1 MINLRYK
8 FYSHYDSI
16 SHLLDGKD
24 PRIHKVSEEEY
35 DDAYDQA
42 VTALSEFYLVCDDR
56 EQSIT
61 GAPIHMNP
69 YFDPWSKISIVI
81 AERACTVD
89 VLHALVKVLGK
100 LNQDWFFTLD
110 VDTEESGG
118 CWVVIE
124 ADGTIHAHA
133 VKANYHVLQGM
144 GFPKLGYCKNVAF
157 GVASAVNQFFSR
169 RKFKKMM
176 ATIREARNEEPED
189 LIEKLLREAKKDE

>member
-8 FYSHYDSI
+8 FHSNYDSI

-42 VTALSEFYLVCDDR
+42 VIALSEFYLVCDDR
-56 EQSIT
+56 GQSIT

-69 YFDPWSKISIVI
+69 YFDAWSNISIVI

-89 VLHALVKVLGK
+89 VLHALVKVLAR

-110 VDTEESGG
+110 VDTVGRGG

-144 GFPKLGYCKNVAF
+144 GFPKMAYWENVAF

-176 ATIREARNEEPED
+176 AAIRETRNEEPED
-189 LIEKLLREAKKDE
+189 LIEKLLRETKKNE